1 MAALHGSVNVI
12 DDYVDDDILEEE
24 HEFETFAQE
33 FIEQDDWH
41 EAATDR
47 NNFEEILTLNEHQ
60 EQHPMNIL
68 NIAEPVI
75 CIKEIQ
81 KIPSVLEVIDLKNK
95 VFKVSAVALMK
106 APIMMCH

>member
-1 MAALHGSVNVI
+1 
-12 DDYVDDDILEEE
+12 
-24 HEFETFAQE
+24 
-33 FIEQDDWH
+33 
-41 EAATDR
+41 
-47 NNFEEILTLNEHQ
+47 
-60 EQHPMNIL
+60 MNIL